1 MQYRPLAVLA
11 LLAAMLIAAC
21 GGSSS
26 PSPAATGTPPAS
38 AAATPTAEPTEEP
51 TEEPTAAPTQGGGI
65 DLGAAA
71 EALEGI
77 DSYKISMTIEGAT
90 DATVSAII
98 VRDPE
103 LAQDITVG
111 SAGVEQRIIIIG
123 EDAWM
128 DAGTGSFTEVPA
140 SVAGGLSSAFDP
152 VTLLGAFNQP
162 AVAAAMENLGQE
174 ERNGVQTTH
183 FRLNEDSPG
192 AALASIPPGGSMDV
206 WLAEEGY
213 LVAMEASNLNE
224 TTTLVRMDITDVNSP
239 ENVVEAP
246 V

>member
-1 MQYRPLAVLA
+1 MQYRTLAVLA
-11 LLAAMLIAAC
+11 LLVALLIAAC

-38 AAATPTAEPTEEP
+38 APASATPTAKPTEEP
-51 TEEPTAAPTQGGGI
+51 TEEPSPSGGI

-77 DSYKISMTIEGAT
+77 DSYKIAMTIEGAT
-90 DATVSAII
+90 DATVSAIV

-103 LAQDITVG
+103 LAQDITVE

-123 EDAWM
+123 DDAWM

-152 VTLLGAFNQP
+152 VTLLGAFSQP

-192 AALASIPPGGSMDV
+192 AALASIPPGASMDV

-239 ENVVEAP
+239 DNVVEAP